1 VTPEGA
7 NELLADAEG
16 LLPDA
21 VDFRRRMHREPELG
35 LILPRTQSMVA
46 DALASFPLHVTTG
59 TSVSSVVAD
68 LEGESE
74 GPTVLLRADMDAL
87 PMPEDTGLE
96 FASTVDGAMHAC
108 GHDAHT
114 AMLLGAVSLL
124 AERRASLPGRVRFM
138 FQPGEEGFHGA
149 EWMIRE
155 GALADVAAGFALH
168 VSPNLPAGTLW
179 TKGGALM
186 ASADLLEIEVTGK
199 GGHAS
204 TPYLANDPMPVAA
217 EIVQALQVLVT
228 RRINTF
234 DPVVIT
240 IAEINAGTTSNVIP
254 ETVQMT
260 GTLRAVSEAS
270 RGLALRSM
278 EKLVEGIASAHD
290 MRAEVRVL
298 PGYPVTVND
307 DDSASFA
314 LDVAGSLLGSE
325 SVGRMPQPV
334 MGAEDFSYVLQEL
347 PGAMAFLG
355 VCPPGQHP
363 ARAHACHSN
372 RMTID
377 EDAMRAGIA
386 MYAALALDYLAD
398 AAEPAR

>member
-1 VTPEGA
+1 
-7 NELLADAEG
+7 
-16 LLPDA
+16 
-21 VDFRRRMHREPELG
+21 
-35 LILPRTQSMVA
+35 
-46 DALASFPLHVTTG
+46 
-59 TSVSSVVAD
+59 
-68 LEGESE
+68 
-74 GPTVLLRADMDAL
+74 
-87 PMPEDTGLE
+87 
-96 FASTVDGAMHAC
+96 
-108 GHDAHT
+108 
-114 AMLLGAVSLL
+114 
-124 AERRASLPGRVRFM
+124 
-138 FQPGEEGFHGA
+138 
-149 EWMIRE
+149 
-155 GALADVAAGFALH
+155 
-168 VSPNLPAGTLW
+168 
-179 TKGGALM
+179 
-186 ASADLLEIEVTGK
+186 
-199 GGHAS
+199 
-204 TPYLANDPMPVAA
+204 
-217 EIVQALQVLVT
+217 VQALQVLVT

-240 IAEINAGTTSNVIP
+240 IAKINAGTTSNVIP

-314 LDVAGSLLGSE
+314 LDVAGSLLGNE

-334 MGAEDFSYVLQEL
+334 MGAEDFSYVLQER

>member
-1 VTPEGA
+1 V
-7 NELLADAEG
+7 
-16 LLPDA
+16 
-21 VDFRRRMHREPELG
+21 
-35 LILPRTQSMVA
+35 
-46 DALASFPLHVTTG
+46 
-59 TSVSSVVAD
+59 
-68 LEGESE
+68 
-74 GPTVLLRADMDAL
+74 
-87 PMPEDTGLE
+87 
-96 FASTVDGAMHAC
+96 
-108 GHDAHT
+108 HT

-124 AERRASLPGRVRFM
+124 AERRGSLRGRVRFM

-240 IAEINAGTTSNVIP
+240 IAKINAGTTSNVIP

-278 EKLVEGIASAHD
+278 QKLVEGIASAHD

-314 LDVAGSLLGSE
+314 LDVAGSLLGNE

-334 MGAEDFSYVLQEL
+334 MGAEDFSYVLQER

-386 MYAALALDYLAD
+386 IYAALALDYLAD
-398 AAEPAR
+398 TGEPAR

>member
-1 VTPEGA
+1 MPTS
-7 NELLADAEG
+7 LLEDAARV
-16 LLPDA
+16 LPDV
-21 VDFRRRMHREPELG
+21 VDLRRRIHRSPELG
-35 LILPRTQSMVA
+35 LELPKTQEQVLDAIDGLGYELRTG
-46 DALASFPLHVTTG
+46 DA
-59 TSVSSVVAD
+59 VSSVVAD
-68 LEGESE
+68 LAGESE

-124 AERRASLPGRVRFM
+124 AERRGSLPGRVRFM

-234 DPVVIT
+234 DPAVVTIT
-240 IAEINAGTTSNVIP
+240 KIRAGTTNNVIP
-254 ETVQMT
+254 ETVKME
-260 GTLRAVSEAS
+260 GTLRAVSEHS
-270 RGLALRSM
+270 RVHAIEAMHR
-278 EKLVEGIASAHD
+278 LVAGIASAHD
-290 MRAEVRVL
+290 MTAELHVE
-298 PGYPVTVND
+298 PGYPVTVNHED
-307 DDSASFA
+307 DATF
-314 LDVAGSLLGSE
+314 
-325 SVGRMPQPV
+325 
-334 MGAEDFSYVLQEL
+334 
-347 PGAMAFLG
+347 
-355 VCPPGQHP
+355 
-363 ARAHACHSN
+363 
-372 RMTID
+372 
-377 EDAMRAGIA
+377 
-386 MYAALALDYLAD
+386 
-398 AAEPAR
+398 